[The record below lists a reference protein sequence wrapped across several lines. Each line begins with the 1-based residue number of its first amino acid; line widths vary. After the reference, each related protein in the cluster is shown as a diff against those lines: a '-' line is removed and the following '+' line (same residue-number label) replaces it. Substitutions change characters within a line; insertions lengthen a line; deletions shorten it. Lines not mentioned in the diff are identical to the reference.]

1 MTFPFYCPLSASSA
15 TIIGS
20 TSLVAQE
27 VTLCAYC
34 FCLQFFEPW
43 MVGARPLS
51 PLFAL
56 MCRIPSV
63 SPGPRFPDLSF
74 PGNLP
79 ESRLAFQCLR
89 VTHGSSEACDAARR
103 VTTASASFAKM
114 LLVSQLREELPETHG
129 QACCRCRVPSSAVR
143 QRPPACLCPGS
154 GWVFAFL
161 SSEQGVI
168 RSSDPVWVDECT

>member
-34 FCLQFFEPW
+34 FCLQFFEPR
-43 MVGARPLS
+43 MVGAGPLS

-129 QACCRCRVPSSAVR
+129 QACLPLQGPFVRSQAAPTSLSVPRFRLGLRLSVLGTGR
-143 QRPPACLCPGS
+143 HT
-154 GWVFAFL
+154 FL
-161 SSEQGVI
+161 
-168 RSSDPVWVDECT
+168 